1 MVIDYDRIYKDAVK
15 IVTSLVNGAMAGG
28 CFPDVKQLLSDTYTA
43 LKEVAEQAVAD
54 ENGSYQP
61 AQNKDDEF
69 DL

>member
-15 IVTSLVNGAMAGG
+15 IVSSLVDGAMAGG
-28 CFPDVKQLLSDTYTA
+28 CFPDIQQLLSDTYAA
-43 LKEVAEQAVAD
+43 LKEVAEQALAD
-54 ENGSYQP
+54 ENGSYRP